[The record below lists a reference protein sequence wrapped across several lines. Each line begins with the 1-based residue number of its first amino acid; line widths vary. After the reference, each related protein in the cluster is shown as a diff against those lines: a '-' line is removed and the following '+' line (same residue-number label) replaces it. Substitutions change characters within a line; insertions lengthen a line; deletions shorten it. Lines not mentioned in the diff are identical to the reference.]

1 MDEQQE
7 VDDDEQV
14 VRVPEGVEPGEVA
27 QREREP
33 QPAPPAAGAAALG
46 HHLLPLPE
54 GARRQGEGDGH
65 ERDHDDPRDPLGA
78 GEEAPVR
85 GPVPAKE
92 ARHGAVLVG
101 PRRDQPREVARQV
114 VAGVQADAQRDRRR
128 DDLRQTPNGGFGMI
142 TTTYQYMV
150 KVKINHLN
158 FTF

>member
-27 QREREP
+27 QRERP
-33 QPAPPAAGAAALG
+33 PTPAAPLG
-46 HHLLPLPE
+46 HRLLPLPE
-54 GARRQGEGDGH
+54 GARGQGEGDGH